1 MHGHQNIKIG
11 GEVLN
16 QTSGYLSCW
25 KSLFLMK
32 HVKDRTIMEDTDAWS
47 TAFDALVAPAS
58 LIAPTRHTAGH
69 RVLNFNC
76 EHARARARAHTHTH
90 THTALPLVRKIQ

>member
-1 MHGHQNIKIG
+1 
-11 GEVLN
+11 
-16 QTSGYLSCW
+16 
-25 KSLFLMK
+25 
-32 HVKDRTIMEDTDAWS
+32 MEETDTWS

-69 RVLNFNC
+69 RVLNFNS
-76 EHARARARAHTHTH
+76 EHTHIH

>member
-1 MHGHQNIKIG
+1 
-11 GEVLN
+11 
-16 QTSGYLSCW
+16 
-25 KSLFLMK
+25 MK
-32 HVKDRTIMEDTDAWS
+32 HVKDRTIMEETDTWS

-69 RVLNFNC
+69 RVLNFNS
-76 EHARARARAHTHTH
+76 EHTHIH